1 MPWKSQWAHL
11 PFQFM
16 EPADALAWH
25 GMEIIKNAGKI
36 IAMENLAGIS
46 WVNKWH
52 GKIKTSPPH
61 IYLAAS
67 TLLALDP
74 AVTWREKC
82 WEPTTVGRWI
92 YSLQEFTYRYPLR
105 SQPCRK
111 TFTAG
116 ERILGYLL
124 ACVVR
129 ALPLDFTD
137 SHFCFTFFLREN
149 AGVCA
154 PSFSAP
160 RVTIT
165 LAIQYSCSTILPVA
179 IVWAHIPVTESSA

>member
-1 MPWKSQWAHL
+1 MAWKNKDESSTHL
-11 PFQFM
+11 PRRQYTYILTSLGSCSYL
-16 EPADALAWH
+16 ER
-25 GMEIIKNAGKI
+25 KI
-36 IAMENLAGIS
+36 WRANNGWERKMWRANNGWEVNLLT
-46 WVNKWH
+46 VR
-52 GKIKTSPPH
+52 
-61 IYLAAS
+61 IYLR
-67 TLLALDP
+67 L
-74 AVTWREKC
+74 
-82 WEPTTVGRWI
+82 I
-92 YSLQEFTYRYPLR
+92 
-105 SQPCRK
+105 SQPCSCRK

>member
-25 GMEIIKNAGKI
+25 GMEIIKKAGKI

-116 ERILGYLL
+116 ERILGLHAYVLCRLTSQPRIYVLL
-124 ACVVR
+124 FFRSTGKCRCVC
-129 ALPLDFTD
+129 T
-137 SHFCFTFFLREN
+137 
-149 AGVCA
+149 
-154 PSFSAP
+154 PSFRAQ
-160 RVTIT
+160 RAAIT
-165 LAIQYSCSTILPVA
+165 LAI
-179 IVWAHIPVTESSA
+179 HIPFCLLLLSGPTFKWQSLVPN